1 MVSDFEILT
10 STTVSGNQ
18 VVNVNA
24 VYSADIYTDV
34 GGVPGTLLGHLA
46 IPGTAQFLFVGR
58 DPAVNPLGTFVTQLT
73 DFSFSGELNGN
84 TFDVK
89 RNTANTSAGSTT
101 ILQATLDP
109 VTYEVSGTLEIFA
122 LYSFNGSPFMPGPAS
137 NG

>member
-1 MVSDFEILT
+1 M
-10 STTVSGNQ
+10 
-18 VVNVNA
+18 
-24 VYSADIYTDV
+24 
-34 GGVPGTLLGHLA
+34 
-46 IPGTAQFLFVGR
+46 GR

-84 TFDVK
+84 TFVVK

-122 LYSFNGSPFMPGPAS
+122 LYSFNGSPFMPAPPRTADLTPTPDTVPEPATS
-137 NG
+137 LLAGAILLGAGVASRRRRVRP